1 MDDEREGSGET
12 AELKRETPT
21 KISRRLCVCDTS
33 SCEGCSV
40 CEVSKVGMR
49 SSGVDHRLA
58 GSENGSYGDRD
69 GGNV

>member
-1 MDDEREGSGET
+1 VILAMCG
-12 AELKRETPT
+12 
-21 KISRRLCVCDTS
+21 

-40 CEVSKVGMR
+40 CEVNKVGMR

-58 GSENGSYGDRD
+58 GSENGSCGDRD